1 MGWKKPLCKSKRPSQ
16 LLIKVCFEFLAPSAA
31 PESVSAYNL
40 SSTSIVVTW
49 SRVPDDSL
57 NGILQSYRVML
68 REALQSSRPKTIMVA
83 DASLSVIISSLK
95 KFTVYSVWVA
105 AVTVVAGPNSAAVI
119 VSTDEDGKFLLIQH
133 FVDIFSNFLGL
144 FRKCKK
150 TNHGLLKSTR
160 SRLKGLWNN
169 GI

>member
-1 MGWKKPLCKSKRPSQ
+1 MGWKKPLCKSQRPSR

-49 SRVPDDSL
+49 SRVPDDLL

-68 REALQSSRPKTIMVA
+68 REASQSSHPKTFMVA
-83 DASLSVIISSLK
+83 NASLSVIISSLK

-105 AVTVVAGPNSAAVI
+105 AVTVVSGPNSAAVI
-119 VSTDEDGKFLLIQH
+119 VSTDEDGKLLLIQH
-133 FVDIFSNFLGL
+133 FMDMFSDFLSL
-144 FRKCKK
+144 LRKCKK
-150 TNHGLLKSTR
+150 TNHGLLKSAR
-160 SRLKGLWNN
+160 SRLKEL
-169 GI
+169 

>member
-1 MGWKKPLCKSKRPSQ
+1 MGWKKPLCKSQRPSR

-49 SRVPDDSL
+49 SRVPDDLL

-68 REALQSSRPKTIMVA
+68 REASQSSRPKTIMVA
-83 DASLSVIISSLK
+83 NASLSVIISSLK

-105 AVTVVAGPNSAAVI
+105 AVTVVSGPNSAAVI
-119 VSTDEDGKFLLIQH
+119 VSTDEDGKLLLIQH
-133 FVDIFSNFLGL
+133 FMDMFSNFLGL
-144 FRKCKK
+144 LRKCEK
-150 TNHGLLKSTR
+150 TNHDLLKSAR
-160 SRLKGLWNN
+160 SRLKEL
-169 GI
+169 

>member
-1 MGWKKPLCKSKRPSQ
+1 MGWKKPLCKSQRPSR

-49 SRVPDDSL
+49 SRVPDDLL

-68 REALQSSRPKTIMVA
+68 REASQSSRPKTIMVA
-83 DASLSVIISSLK
+83 NSSLSVIVSSLK

-105 AVTVVAGPNSAAVI
+105 AVTVVSGPNSAAFN
-119 VSTDEDGKFLLIQH
+119 VSTDEDGKLLLIQH
-133 FVDIFSNFLGL
+133 FMDMFSNFLGL
-144 FRKCKK
+144 LRKCKK
-150 TNHGLLKSTR
+150 TNHGLLKSAR
-160 SRLKGLWNN
+160 SRLKEL
-169 GI
+169 

>member
-1 MGWKKPLCKSKRPSQ
+1 MGWKKPLCKSQRPSR

-49 SRVPDDSL
+49 SRVPDDLL

-68 REALQSSRPKTIMVA
+68 RGVSQSSRPKTIMVA
-83 DASLSVIISSLK
+83 NASLSVIISSLK

-105 AVTVVAGPNSAAVI
+105 AVTVVSGPNSAAVI
-119 VSTDEDGKFLLIQH
+119 VSTDEDGKLLLIQH
-133 FVDIFSNFLGL
+133 FMDMFSNFLGL
-144 FRKCKK
+144 LRKCEK
-150 TNHGLLKSTR
+150 TNHGLLKSAR
-160 SRLKGLWNN
+160 SRLKEL
-169 GI
+169 